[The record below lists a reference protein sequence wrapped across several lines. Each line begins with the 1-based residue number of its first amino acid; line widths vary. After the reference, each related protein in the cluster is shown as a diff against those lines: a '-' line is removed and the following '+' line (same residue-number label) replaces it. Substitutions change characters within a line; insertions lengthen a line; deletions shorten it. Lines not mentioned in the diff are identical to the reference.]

1 MDLLEF
7 IQNLKSKSDAELAQ
21 MSKVLPVSLS
31 KNEIKGLRP
40 LLEKVSIHWAF
51 TGIPSS
57 FKKEIAKVIGKTKAK
72 TLFNFYNV

>member
-7 IQNLKSKSDAELAQ
+7 IQNLKSKSDDELAE

-57 FKKEIAKVIGKTKAK
+57 FKKEIAKVIGKPKAK